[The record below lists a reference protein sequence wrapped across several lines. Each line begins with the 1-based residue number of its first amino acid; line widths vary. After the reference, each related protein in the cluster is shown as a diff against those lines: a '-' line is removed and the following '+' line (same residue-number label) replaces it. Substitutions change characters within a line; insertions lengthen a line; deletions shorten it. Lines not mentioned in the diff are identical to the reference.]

1 EAAAA
6 GAKGMHS
13 ASHIAPVNALDM
25 GIYPNP
31 TTGPTRISVTL
42 PANASVSMSIYNAAG
57 QIVYSESGKIYSQGY
72 QIINWDGKGNNG
84 ADVESGYYY
93 VKVSAGTLT
102 SVDKLVLMR

>member
-42 PANASVSMSIYNAAG
+42 PANASVSLSIYDA
-57 QIVYSESGKIYSQGY
+57 SGKVVYAVKGINYPQGN
-72 QIINWDGKGNNG
+72 QVINWDGKSNSGE
-84 ADVESGYYY
+84 DVKPGYYFI
-93 VKVSAGTLT
+93 KVSAGSLT
-102 SVDKLVLMR
+102 SVEKIVLMK